1 VPEFRPVLPTSTA
14 YREFARLYQIARQLR
29 PSAVDRWNGELYT
42 REDAQWGSLNPTTGA
57 LRLSSYKVLPYLTGP
72 SGHPDREARS
82 QALQATLHE
91 IYHCRVPDN
100 VPKHVPNAVR
110 TVESRALDEGLT
122 EFMAASDLTTFA
134 DRAGYGPLES
144 AGHEYPG
151 AFEATMQ
158 LLEYAAPDRGR
169 RESLAARAL
178 DQPVVMRWDAIADEI
193 VRTRMDGVVPLDPWE
208 QQTARAQLVQAM
220 AHPTWREIEH
230 HHKSA
235 GQIAAHESKRALDE
249 AIRNLHTQY
258 GGRILTAPASPL
270 PPDHIDLP
278 QAQRQPRTS
287 TGARDD
293 QDLQDLRRFVSSP
306 ARAPGGPS
314 RTFRIPMP
322 NDPAL
327 REPAPQAES
336 SPVRLGVDHHV
347 ARRDASDARRG
358 ALEQNIHDPAH
369 INPAAA
375 AAFAGQ
381 APATGAVLNAPA
393 VGDGSRGRS
402 APTSPGRGRDGPCR
416 DDR

>member
-14 YREFARLYQIARQLR
+14 YCEFARLYQIARHLR

-42 REDAQWGSLNPTTGA
+42 RDDAQWGSLHPKTGA
-57 LRLSSYKVLPYLTGP
+57 LRLSSYKVMPYLTGP
-72 SGHPDREARS
+72 PGVPDRKAQS
-82 QALQATLHE
+82 QALQAVLHE
-91 IYHCRVPDN
+91 IYHCRVQDN
-100 VPKHVPNAVR
+100 VPKHIPNAIR

-122 EFMAASDLTTFA
+122 EYMAAGDLPLFA
-134 DRAGYGPLES
+134 DPAGYGELLS

-151 AFEATMQ
+151 AFEATRQ
-158 LLEYAAPDRGR
+158 LLEYAAPDPQR
-169 RESLAARAL
+169 RSGVAARAL

-230 HHKSA
+230 HHRSA

-270 PPDHIDLP
+270 LPDHTIDLP
-278 QAQRQPRTS
+278 QAQREPRTS

-293 QDLQDLRRFVSSP
+293 QDMQDLRRFISSP
-306 ARAPGGPS
+306 ERFRDPS
-314 RTFRIPMP
+314 RNFRIPMP

-327 REPAPQAES
+327 REPAPQTGN
-336 SPVRLGVDHHV
+336 SPVPLGVDSDV
-347 ARRDASDARRG
+347 ARPTAAQ
-358 ALEQNIHDPAH
+358 QNSHDQMHP
-369 INPAAA
+369 NPAVA
-375 AAFAGQ
+375 AAFSGQ
-381 APATGAVLNAPA
+381 APAIGAVLHAPS

-402 APTSPGRGRDGPCR
+402 SPTSPGRGLDGPGR